1 MLLVM
6 LLAVLRVNS
15 AGAARSMC
23 ENMWARTASTAFCE
37 ALVSP

>member
-6 LLAVLRVNS
+6 LLAVLRMNS

-23 ENMWARTASTAFCE
+23 ENMCARTASTAFCE
-37 ALVSP
+37 ALVRP